1 MARILIVDDR
11 PKALKH
17 LASAAARIVGA
28 NIVTAS
34 SAREALQRIVDEV
47 FDVVVTDLNMETS
60 EAGLEVLEAAKEKDI
75 YTQVIVITAYGTP
88 KIAVEA
94 MRVAAFD
101 FLEKNAP
108 GDALEIL
115 EKKITLALEFRN
127 AKLKESGLL

>member
-17 LASAAARIVGA
+17 LASAAARVVGA
-28 NIVTAS
+28 DVVTAN
-34 SAREALQRIVDEV
+34 SAREALQRISEEA
-47 FDVVVTDLNMETS
+47 FDVVITDLHMETS
-60 EAGLEVLEAAKEKDI
+60 EAGLDVLKAAKERDI

-108 GDALEIL
+108 GDVLEIL
-115 EKKITLALEFRN
+115 EKKIALALEFRN